1 MDLDKIKNT
10 RSERTE
16 ESHILPHLN
25 RKMPEPIS
33 IALSLGLGYA
43 VLYGYGRS
51 NTAIS
56 SEADSAKKAVAE
68 LLESKERSQSLFGKK
83 AMAISALRKMAN
95 ECADEDWDGYGAG
108 AIDPLS
114 VWNAEDFIRALPDN
128 LPMPEVS
135 PEPDGSVSL
144 DWIRSRNQIFSVS
157 IGANNRLAYAW
168 LDGTERGH
176 SVFNFD
182 GTNTPQRMLADLSP
196 SLKYGPV
203 ALSLA

>member
-1 MDLDKIKNT
+1 
-10 RSERTE
+10 
-16 ESHILPHLN
+16 
-25 RKMPEPIS
+25 MPEPIS
-33 IALSLGLGYA
+33 IALSLGLGYD

-56 SEADSAKKAVAE
+56 SEAESATKAVAR

-83 AMAISALRKMAN
+83 ALALSSLMELAN
-95 ECADEDWDGYGAG
+95 ECADDDWDGYGSA

-135 PEPDGSVSL
+135 AEPDGSVSF
-144 DWIRSRNQIFSVS
+144 DWTRSRNQIFSVS
-157 IGANNRLAYAW
+157 VGTSNRLAYAW

-176 SVFNFD
+176 SVVNFD
-182 GTNTPQRMLADLSP
+182 GTNTPPRMLTDLNS
-196 SLKYGPV
+196 SLNYGPA
-203 ALSLA
+203 ALRFA